1 MLEPR
6 IFFCS
11 REPPKYLLQILGAA
25 AASSEDPTKQRKYI
39 FDQLYSIL
47 KGKLPRGKLVYPHAF
62 RAAVRKIFPSSE
74 MGKYDVRQ
82 KLFWHGNAA
91 SLHTYVNIIIQFLC
105 SKEQHGSETVTVQ
118 RLGEIMDEIA
128 ENNDGPKTKK
138 VKKNWLC

>member
-1 MLEPR
+1 MLELH

-11 REPPKYLLQILGAA
+11 RETPKYLLQILGAA
-25 AASSEDPTKQRKYI
+25 AASSEDPTKQRKYV

-82 KLFWHGNAA
+82 KLF
-91 SLHTYVNIIIQFLC
+91 
-105 SKEQHGSETVTVQ
+105 
-118 RLGEIMDEIA
+118 
-128 ENNDGPKTKK
+128 
-138 VKKNWLC
+138 